1 MAIYTFFTNL
11 PHILI
16 LALASPIHTI
26 QTFRIKNIFS
36 GRMGKSKELENG
48 RLKNPYRFPKVKT
61 NPIPTPK
68 AEGWICFDLR
78 EEVWIFSIS
87 FF

>member
-1 MAIYTFFTNL
+1 MKSRDQKSLEKSNQRLQNPWNFFIYCDLN
-11 PHILI
+11 HYC
-16 LALASPIHTI
+16 
-26 QTFRIKNIFS
+26 
-36 GRMGKSKELENG
+36 GMGKSKELENG
-48 RLKNPYRFPKVKT
+48 RLKNPYQFPKVKT
-61 NPIPTPK
+61 NPIPTPM